1 MFPRGLTTSHG
12 FSRAAYG
19 GLWSYLGFCVS
30 AFERSAD
37 KARAFEKPE
46 TIARSECI
54 ISGAKRACGHFKKKR
69 GRTIRPKSN
78 LESKLLPHACE
89 SLFESKMGENLL
101 TP

>member
-1 MFPRGLTTSHG
+1 VFPRGLTTSHG

-54 ISGAKRACGHFKKKR
+54 ISGAKRACGHF
-69 GRTIRPKSN
+69 
-78 LESKLLPHACE
+78 
-89 SLFESKMGENLL
+89 
-101 TP
+101 

>member
-37 KARAFEKPE
+37 TARALERPE

-54 ISGAKRACGHFKKKR
+54 ISGAKCACGHFDKKEEKQG
-69 GRTIRPKSN
+69 GRTIRPKSTQV
-78 LESKLLPHACE
+78 EIGDKAPSARMRK
-89 SLFESKMGENLL
+89 SL
-101 TP
+101 

>member
-1 MFPRGLTTSHG
+1 VFPRGLTTSHG

-54 ISGAKRACGHFKKKR
+54 ISGAKRACGHFKKKEGGLFDPSR
-69 GRTIRPKSN
+69 IWSQNSFRT
-78 LESKLLPHACE
+78 HAKV
-89 SLFESKMGENLL
+89 SLSPRWEKIS
-101 TP
+101 